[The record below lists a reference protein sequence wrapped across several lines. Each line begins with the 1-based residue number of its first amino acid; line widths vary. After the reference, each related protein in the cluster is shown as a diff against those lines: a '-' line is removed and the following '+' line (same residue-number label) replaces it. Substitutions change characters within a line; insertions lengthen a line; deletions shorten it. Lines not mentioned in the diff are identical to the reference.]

1 MGLEVVAGDAG
12 RRALRLGVLIALL
25 LAFVLVPFGLFGR
38 AMDAW
43 VLGTLESIS
52 AARLLAAALIAGV
65 LAADIVL
72 PTPSSVVSTAAG
84 ALLGVPLGA
93 TVSWVGMS
101 FGCALGYWLGSQGRD
116 AARSFI
122 KQEDLAHA
130 EAVSAGYGAWSV
142 AVLRAVPV
150 LAEASVLLAGVARM
164 KRSRFF
170 LITLP
175 ANAGIS
181 LAYAS
186 VGAYAA
192 NVSSFL
198 LALAGAVTLPLLAM
212 LATQWL
218 SAKRGAQTR
227 ERRGTIPDA

>member
-1 MGLEVVAGDAG
+1 M
-12 RRALRLGVLIALL
+12 RRAFRLGGLLALL
-25 LAFVLVPFGLFGR
+25 LAFILVPFALFGD

-52 AARLLAAALIAGV
+52 TARLFVAALIAGV
-65 LAADIVL
+65 LAADIVM

-101 FGCALGYWLGSQGRD
+101 IGCAFGYWLGAQGRG
-116 AARSFI
+116 AARGLI
-122 KQEDLAHA
+122 KDEDLARA
-130 EAVSAGYGAWSV
+130 EAFSAGHGAWSV

-150 LAEASVLLAGVARM
+150 LAEASVFLAGVAGM
-164 KRSRFF
+164 KRPRFL

-186 VGAYAA
+186 VGAYAS

-198 LALAGAVTLPLLAM
+198 VALAGAITLPLLAM
-212 LATQWL
+212 LLARSL
-218 SAKRGAQTR
+218 SATR
-227 ERRGTIPDA
+227 EPRLGSVEETTIPDA